1 MALPPNETP
10 VSFEKEVDEG
20 LRREQMANFAKKY
33 GKWIVLA
40 LILFLASVAASIW
53 YQSKA
58 EEEAGARGEEMARI
72 LRDMEAGD
80 TVGLDERLDALAAD
94 SEGVAKATALMTKA
108 NLAVRSQDRAA
119 AIEIYGQIAADDGM
133 PEPYRQLA
141 SIRQTLLDFNNMEPD
156 AIIARMQPMARPGE
170 AFYGT
175 ASELTALAMIDA
187 GRLAEAAQIFTAIAA
202 DNTVPATLRGR
213 AEEMALTVAARAD
226 AGTPAGDGDSE
237 EETSE

>member
-10 VSFEKEVDEG
+10 VSFEKEVDES

-40 LILFLASVAASIW
+40 LILFLASVAFSIW
-53 YQSKA
+53 YQSKQDA
-58 EEEAGARGEEMARI
+58 EAEARGEELALV
-72 LRDMEAGD
+72 LRDLNSGQLD
-80 TVGLDERLDALAAD
+80 GLDERLDALAAD
-94 SEGVAKATALMTKA
+94 SDGVAKAAALMSKA
-108 NLAVRSQDRAA
+108 SLAMKRQDRAA
-119 AIEIYGQIAADDGM
+119 AAEIYGQVAGDDDL

-141 SIRQTLLDFNNMEPD
+141 TIRQTMLQMNDMEPD
-156 AIIARMQPMARPGE
+156 AIIAKMQPLARPGE

-202 DNTVPATLRGR
+202 DDSVPPSLRAR
-213 AEEMALTVAARAD
+213 AEEMALTVAARAQ
-226 AGTPAGDGDSE
+226 AGPAAAASQE